1 MTKQDALEKLNFLIQ
16 ELIKLPQ
23 YQYNGNN
30 SEFNKWLRK
39 ATRYIEQIFEKDRQ
53 TTDFIDIQFKYK
65 PKQIINTS
73 NSNQI
78 FIVHGHDE
86 LIISQVSEVLTKL
99 GLEPIILKDLANS
112 GDTIIEKIENYL
124 SN

>member
-39 ATRYIEQIFEKDRQ
+39 ATRYIEQIFK
-53 TTDFIDIQFKYK
+53 K
-65 PKQIINTS
+65 
-73 NSNQI
+73 
-78 FIVHGHDE
+78 
-86 LIISQVSEVLTKL
+86 
-99 GLEPIILKDLANS
+99 
-112 GDTIIEKIENYL
+112 IEKQPILLIYNLNINL
-124 SN
+124 SK

>member
-53 TTDFIDIQFKYK
+53 TTDFIDIQL
-65 PKQIINTS
+65 
-73 NSNQI
+73 I
-78 FIVHGHDE
+78 FD
-86 LIISQVSEVLTKL
+86 K
-99 GLEPIILKDLANS
+99 
-112 GDTIIEKIENYL
+112 
-124 SN
+124 